1 MSAPKPAVSART
13 KRRQLQKEL
22 NNLRHQVAVSAQGNR
37 ELKKLFDNQH
47 EQIRRF
53 RTELGEYR
61 EMFGSTID
69 ARTVHSALALVYGTV
84 CRFADQDAQVAH
96 IARLLHGVWARHGHA
111 QRVSLTGRQVTVLD
125 PSITV
130 NSTTEHTALSPMAV
144 SSDE

>member
-13 KRRQLQKEL
+13 KRRQLQREI
-22 NNLRHQVAVSAQGNR
+22 NNLRHQVDLAAQGNQQ
-37 ELKKLFDNQH
+37 LKALLDNIQ
-47 EQIRRF
+47 EQNRRF
-53 RTELGEYR
+53 RIELGEYR

-69 ARTVHSALALVYGTV
+69 ARTVHSTLALVYGTV

-130 NSTTEHTALSPMAV
+130 NTPSEPTAQALDTDPS
-144 SSDE
+144 